1 MKSGLYMATS
11 NNQLN
16 GWTKK
21 KLQSTS
27 QSKFA
32 PQKKAMVTVWWSAV
46 HLAHYSFLNPGK
58 TIISEKYAQQIN
70 EMHWKLQHL
79 QLALVNTKGP
89 ILCNITR
96 LHTAQPTNA
105 SKVEQFGFASLATFT
120 WPLTNWLHNFFKHL
134 DNFLQGKP
142 FHRMQKMLSKSFVES
157 RSTDFYATGINKLIF
172 HWQICSDCNG
182 SYFD

>member
-1 MKSGLYMATS
+1 MNHFSIRLQCVMKSELYMATS

-27 QSKFA
+27 QRKFA
-32 PQKKAMVTVWWSAV
+32 PKKKAMVTVWWFAV

-79 QLALVNTKGP
+79 QLALVNTQGP
-89 ILCNITR
+89 ILLCNSAR
-96 LHTAQPTNA
+96 LHIAQPTDA
-105 SKVEQFGFASLATFT
+105 SKVEQIGFASLATFT
-120 WPLTNWLHNFFKHL
+120 WPLTNWLQLLQASRRLFAGKTIPQDAENAFQEFCRIPKHR
-134 DNFLQGKP
+134 FLCY
-142 FHRMQKMLSKSFVES
+142 R
-157 RSTDFYATGINKLIF
+157 NK
-172 HWQICSDCNG
+172 
-182 SYFD
+182 